1 MEFIIIGLVT
11 ALNLIVIIKK
21 LQKNRKEDAILDAAL
36 FITVTILFSG
46 SYAGMVVAMIASL
59 VISIYLYANPPSF
72 FSKQL
77 GAIDIPKLD
86 MSRVIAE
93 IKHFDISKHPRRK

>member
-11 ALNLIVIIKK
+11 AINLIVIIKK
-21 LQKNRKEDAILDAAL
+21 LQKNRKEDAILDATL
-36 FITVTILFSG
+36 FVVVVILFSG

-59 VISIYLYANPPSF
+59 VISIYLYANPPNF
-72 FSKQL
+72 FSKHL
-77 GAIDIPKLD
+77 GAVSIPKFD
-86 MSRVIAE
+86 VSRVIAA